1 MAELTSHRG
10 NCHCKAVTWEI
21 RAPEKL
27 SVNEC
32 DCSICDMIGFLHII
46 VPKSRF
52 KLLTGSDNMITYTF
66 NTGIAQHYICKTCGV
81 KSFYIPRSNPDG
93 YSINFRCLDR
103 TNVADYEILSCKG
116 MTWEQ
121 AAERLALLSKE

>member
-1 MAELTSHRG
+1 MTELNTHRG
-10 NCHCKAVTWEI
+10 SCHCKAVTWEI
-21 RAPEKL
+21 RAPAEL
-27 SVNEC
+27 SINEC
-32 DCSICDMIGFLHII
+32 DCSICEMIGFLHLI

-52 KLLTGSDNMITYTF
+52 KLLTGGDNMITYTF

-103 TNVADYEILSCKG
+103 TNVADYKIVSCKG
-116 MTWEQ
+116 LTWEQ
-121 AAERLALLSKE
+121 AAVRLALLSKE